1 MASKRFQVIPL
12 SPLIVVTLPGVLPTL
27 RMKSL
32 VIQDSQSPIS
42 SQGETNVDFIHPG
55 VGPIDDGRLQEVAY
69 SQFKKELFS
78 LPHSLTFPHDF
89 VLA

>member
-32 VIQDSQSPIS
+32 VTQDSQSPIS

-55 VGPIDDGRLQEVAY
+55 VGPIDDGRLQQEVAH
-69 SQFKKELFS
+69 SQLEKPP
-78 LPHSLTFPHDF
+78 LPLPITFPHDF
-89 VLA
+89 VWA